1 MPAIEQHRIG
11 RLFTSRL
18 SFGFLLGLVVLLAAA
33 AQFAPTATAQEA
45 AASPSIEGT
54 WQGVLGGRLH
64 LELTIS
70 KSSTG
75 EYTGEVNSVDQGTII
90 PIDAMTLTGN
100 TIRFE
105 VNRVG
110 GLYIG
115 ALNADGNAISGTWTQ
130 RNVRA
135 QDLSFQRVDTSA
147 PAESE
152 SAAAPAPEAEAAP
165 PASSAPQHT
174 PKPHTA
180 PLAVS
185 VSIAPVPFQADG
197 KTHLVYELH
206 IMNFAEWACTISRI
220 EVLGGDSS
228 DKPLADFSAS
238 DIKGMMVSPGYPDA
252 IKGRIP
258 DAGFAIVYMWVTV
271 NSPAEVPT
279 SLRHRI
285 TLLVGDYPE
294 PLVITTGPAPAA
306 RTAVPVIQPPL
317 RGGEWLAANGP
328 SNTSIH
334 RRTILTDEGHAWLSQ
349 RFAIDWI
356 ELYPDGKSYQGDPKD
371 NKNYRAYGA
380 EIHSV
385 VDGVVTQIKDGIPQN
400 VPNEDPAIP
409 ITMET
414 VGGNH
419 VIVQIGD
426 GLYAFY
432 AHMQAGSVRVK
443 VGDKVHVGQVL
454 GLVGNSG
461 NSSEPHLHF
470 HICNA
475 NSELACEGLPYAFP
489 SYEVQGKGEGWKSS
503 DSHAAA
509 TQHTMELPLENEVV
523 RFSSA
528 P

>member
-1 MPAIEQHRIG
+1 MLTTRERPLAHHLMLRIAVI
-11 RLFTSRL
+11 
-18 SFGFLLGLVVLLAAA
+18 FLLALLAAS
-33 AQFAPTATAQEA
+33 AQFVPVAAAQEA

-75 EYTGEVNSVDQGTII
+75 EYTGEVNSVDQGTTI
-90 PIDAMTLTGN
+90 PIDSIKVTGN
-100 TIRFE
+100 TIRLE
-105 VNRVG
+105 VHRVG
-110 GLYIG
+110 GLYI
-115 ALNADGNAISGTWTQ
+115 ATLNADGNAMSGTWTQ
-130 RNVRA
+130 TKVAA

-147 PAESE
+147 PAESD
-152 SAAAPAPEAEAAP
+152 SNSAPAPAAEP
-165 PASSAPQHT
+165 PASTAPQHT

-180 PLAVS
+180 PLDVA

-206 IMNFAEWACTISRI
+206 IMNFAEWATTISRI

-228 DKPLADFSAS
+228 GKTLADFSAP
-238 DIKGMMVSPGYPDA
+238 DIQAMMISPGYPDA
-252 IKGRIP
+252 VKGRVP
-258 DAGFAIVYMWVTV
+258 DAGFAVVFMWVTL
-271 NSPAEVPT
+271 NSPADVPS

-285 TLLVGDYPE
+285 TMLVGDYPE
-294 PLVITTGPAPAA
+294 PLVITTASAPVS

-317 RGGEWLAANGP
+317 RGGEWLAGNGP
-328 SNTSIH
+328 SNASLH
-334 RRTILTDEGHAWLSQ
+334 RRTLLADQGHAWLSQ

-356 ELYPDGKSYQGDPKD
+356 ELYPNGKSYQGDPND

-385 VDGVVTQIKDGIPQN
+385 ADGVVTQIKDGIPQN
-400 VPNEDPAIP
+400 VPNQDPVVP

-419 VIVQIGD
+419 VLAKIGD

-432 AHMQAGSVRVK
+432 AHLQPGSVRVK
-443 VGDKVHVGQVL
+443 VGDKVRTGDVL
-454 GLVGNSG
+454 GLLGNSG

-470 HICNA
+470 QICNQ

-489 SYEVQGKGEGWKSS
+489 SYEVQGKGWGWKSS
-503 DSHAAA
+503 DSQAAA
-509 TQHTMELPLENEVV
+509 VQHTMELPLEDEIV
-523 RFSSA
+523 RFASA